1 VKHSGVL
8 ASRAMRL
15 SSCALVAAL
24 ALPASGCLVLKPQHD
39 ELRSEVAKLRKEVLK
54 ASQTTSRANELAD
67 MLEKKLAELEDVLR
81 RNQADLGQ
89 QVEQMVLDV
98 QQLRGA
104 AENADNRASTVEQEL
119 RELRSDLD
127 GRLRQLEDKLNE
139 ATNIPE
145 GKSEL
150 WTEAESQF
158 KQKKYKNS
166 RRLWRTYESRYPED
180 PKQPEVKFHIGLTYF
195 SERDYKSALGEFYK
209 IIQDAPNSAVVPDAL
224 YYSGLA
230 FAKLGQCENAIAYFE
245 ALKAK
250 KTKAPADYK
259 QKAGEQIAILKKD
272 AGDICMDKKAAAE
285 KK

>member
-1 VKHSGVL
+1 MR
-8 ASRAMRL
+8 SRRHVAARV
-15 SSCALVAAL
+15 LVALLAL
-24 ALPASGCLVLKPQHD
+24 APAGCLVLKPQHD
-39 ELRSEVAKLRKEVLK
+39 ELVKEVAKLRKEVLK
-54 ASQTTSRANELAD
+54 ASETTSRANELAD
-67 MLEKKLAELEDVLR
+67 MLEKKLAELEEVLR
-81 RNQADLGQ
+81 RNQADLGL
-89 QVEQMVLDV
+89 QVEQMQTDV
-98 QQLRGA
+98 QQLRGQ
-104 AENADNRASTVEQEL
+104 AENADNRASTVEQET

-127 GRLRQLEDKLNE
+127 ARLRQLEDKLNE

-145 GKSEL
+145 GKTEL

-209 IIQDAPNSAVVPDAL
+209 IIQDAPNSTVVPDAL

-230 FAKLGQCENAIAYFE
+230 FAKLGQCKNAIAYFD
-245 ALKAK
+245 ALRQK

-259 QKAGEQIAILKKD
+259 QKAAEQIAILQKD
-272 AGDICMDKKAAAE
+272 SGDICIDEKKATDDKK
-285 KK
+285 

>member
-1 VKHSGVL
+1 
-8 ASRAMRL
+8 MRP
-15 SSCALVAAL
+15 SACVLVAAL
-24 ALPASGCLVLKPQHD
+24 GLPSSGCIVLKAQHD
-39 ELRSEVAKLRKEVLK
+39 ELAQEVAKLRKEVLK
-54 ASQTTSRANELAD
+54 ASETTSRANELAD
-67 MLEKKLAELEDVLR
+67 MLEKKLAELEEVLR
-81 RNQADLGQ
+81 RNQADLGL

-145 GKSEL
+145 GKAEL

-166 RRLWRTYESRYPED
+166 RRLWRTYESRYPDD
-180 PKQPEVKFHIGLTYF
+180 PKQPEVKFNIGLTYF

-209 IIQDAPNSAVVPDAL
+209 VIQDSPNATVVPDAL

-230 FAKLGQCENAIAYFE
+230 FAKIGQCKNAIAYFD
-245 ALKAK
+245 ALRQK

-259 QKAGEQIAILKKD
+259 QKAAEQIAILEKD
-272 AGDICMDKKAAAE
+272 KGDICMDGKKAE
-285 KK
+285 

>member
-1 VKHSGVL
+1 VSRTRVL
-8 ASRAMRL
+8 ASRVMRPL
-15 SSCALVAAL
+15 ACALVAAL

-145 GKSEL
+145 GKTEL

-180 PKQPEVKFHIGLTYF
+180 PKQPEVKFNIGLTYF

-209 IIQDAPNSAVVPDAL
+209 VIQDSPGSTVVPDAL

-230 FAKLGQCENAIAYFE
+230 FAKIGQCKNAIAYFD
-245 ALKAK
+245 ALRQK

-259 QKAGEQIAILKKD
+259 QKASEQIAILQKD
-272 AGDICMDKKAAAE
+272 SGDICLDGKKSE
-285 KK
+285 ESK

>member
-1 VKHSGVL
+1 
-8 ASRAMRL
+8 MRL
-15 SSCALVAAL
+15 SSCALLAAL
-24 ALPASGCLVLKPQHD
+24 VMPSGCLVLKPQHD
-39 ELRSEVAKLRKEVLK
+39 ELRAEVAKLRKEVLK

-81 RNQADLGQ
+81 RNQADLGL

-104 AENADNRASTVEQEL
+104 AENADNRASTVENEL

-127 GRLRQLEDKLNE
+127 SRLRQLEDKLNE

-145 GKSEL
+145 GKTEL
-150 WTEAESQF
+150 WSEAEAQF

-180 PKQPEVKFHIGLTYF
+180 PKQPEVKFNIGLTYF

-209 IIQDAPNSAVVPDAL
+209 IIQDAPSSSVVPDAL

-230 FAKLGQCENAIAYFE
+230 FAKIGQCKNAIAYFD
-245 ALKAK
+245 ALRQK

-259 QKAGEQIAILKKD
+259 QKAAEQIAILQKDSGEICLDGKKTD
-272 AGDICMDKKAAAE
+272 ESK
-285 KK
+285 